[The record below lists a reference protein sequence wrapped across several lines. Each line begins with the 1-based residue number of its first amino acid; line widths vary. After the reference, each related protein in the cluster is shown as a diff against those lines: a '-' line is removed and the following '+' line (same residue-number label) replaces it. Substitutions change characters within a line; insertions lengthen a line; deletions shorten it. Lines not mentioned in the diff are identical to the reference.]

1 MFWNKKNNLL
11 EIKKKG
17 IVIAIIRKDFLK
29 YSFFNASNKRY
40 KIILNIRDNNTINIS
55 VDSEAEAFEI
65 MKDIKNQMKE

>member
-1 MFWNKKNNLL
+1 MFWKKKNNLL

-17 IVIAIIRKDFLK
+17 VVIAVIRKDFLK

-40 KIILNIRDNNTINIS
+40 KVILNIRDNNVINIS